1 MVLRRQCQ
9 PHLAQQLVLQAEV
22 ELRRRHVLQRTEVQL
37 AGGGNHRINR
47 AGTREQFGDAGVVG
61 QVHPQFAAAA
71 AGGENLMLLAELAG
85 DCLAEVPLA
94 PTRRIFMA
102 VPCVRE

>member
-1 MVLRRQCQ
+1 LNCAGVI
-9 PHLAQQLVLQAEV
+9 
-22 ELRRRHVLQRTEVQL
+22 LQRTEVQL
-37 AGGGNHRINR
+37 AGGGNHRIDR

-61 QVHPQFAAAA
+61 QVHAQFAAAA